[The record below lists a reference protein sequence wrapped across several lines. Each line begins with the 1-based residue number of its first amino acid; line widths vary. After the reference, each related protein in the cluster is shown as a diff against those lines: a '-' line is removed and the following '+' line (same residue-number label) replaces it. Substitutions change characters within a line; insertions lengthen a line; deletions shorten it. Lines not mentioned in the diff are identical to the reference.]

1 MAQPTERYDVCAGR
15 PYTTRDG
22 EEKKQWIN
30 VGRATKWDD
39 GGISIELHA
48 VPVGQ
53 WFDGKLNLFAQKE
66 REQQQ
71 GKPPRQE
78 SKPREPSFADGPAQ
92 SFTDDEIPFSPI
104 PLRQLW

>member
-15 PYTTRDG
+15 PYTTRNG
-22 EEKKQWIN
+22 EDKKQWIN

-53 WFDGKLNLFAQKE
+53 WFDGKLNLFVQKE

-71 GKPPRQE
+71 GRPPRQE
-78 SKPREPSFADGPAQ
+78 RQAPAQ
-92 SFTDDEIPFSPI
+92 TPPADDGFDSDSIPF
-104 PLRQLW
+104 

>member
-15 PYTTRDG
+15 PYTTRNG
-22 EEKKQWIN
+22 ESKKQWIN

-48 VPVGQ
+48 MPVGQ
-53 WFDGKLNLFAQKE
+53 WFDGKLNLFVQKE

-71 GKPPRQE
+71 GRQAQRQG
-78 SKPREPSFADGPAQ
+78 SRPAQ
-92 SFTDDEIPFSPI
+92 QAPADDGCQVSDIPF
-104 PLRQLW
+104 

>member
-1 MAQPTERYDVCAGR
+1 
-15 PYTTRDG
+15 
-22 EEKKQWIN
+22 

-66 REQQQ
+66 REQQGRPQ
-71 GKPPRQE
+71 RQE
-78 SKPREPSFADGPAQ
+78 RPAPKHADASNGDA
-92 SFTDDEIPFSPI
+92 FGDDIPFDS
-104 PLRQLW
+104 LRHRTYF

>member
-22 EEKKQWIN
+22 EERKQWIN

-66 REQQQ
+66 REQQGRPQ
-71 GKPPRQE
+71 RQE
-78 SKPREPSFADGPAQ
+78 RPAPKHADASNGDA
-92 SFTDDEIPFSPI
+92 FGDDIPFDS
-104 PLRQLW
+104 LRHRTYF

>member
-66 REQQQ
+66 REKSDRPAQ
-71 GKPPRQE
+71 RQE
-78 SKPREPSFADGPAQ
+78 SKPREASHRFV
-92 SFTDDEIPFSPI
+92 DDDPDSIPF
-104 PLRQLW
+104 